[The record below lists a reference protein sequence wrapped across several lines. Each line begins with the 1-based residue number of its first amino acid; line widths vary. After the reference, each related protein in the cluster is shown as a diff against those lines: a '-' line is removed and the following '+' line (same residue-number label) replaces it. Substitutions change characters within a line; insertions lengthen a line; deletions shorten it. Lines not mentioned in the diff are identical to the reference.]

1 MVRFFSKEILMVL
14 RLFRF
19 AAWLASRRPRPFL
32 SWFGWAAA
40 GLSLIRFDSPAQPVA
55 MESGHADIRIVYDP
69 TAPGNPL
76 SLALADDG
84 QFFSPTNMLLR
95 VRESARIEL
104 PGGTP
109 FGEGGETFWIL
120 PQSQDASL
128 PYLGISAEGLPRNVF
143 DGPMEIALIDVA
155 GPGQFFLWQAN
166 QFGELEIKMSTADG
180 LGPDDRTSP
189 IVGSHEHLNWG
200 FTSNGVYQ
208 LTFEARGRRLGEHTN
223 ILSLPTTL
231 TFEVLPLPEPSASPF
246 LQWLRARFGPSAS
259 LELATSDPDGDGLGN
274 AAEYALGSDPLSASS
289 AHCPRLVPSG
299 PGAPSPLVVEFPRP
313 AAAPEARLVLEYS
326 PQLSSPLWTVLVSGP
341 AATLPGTETHVQI
354 PLPPGP
360 ASLAEF
366 YVRILAQIP

>member
-1 MVRFFSKEILMVL
+1 MVL

-19 AAWLASRRPRPFL
+19 AAWLASRRPRPLL
-32 SWFGWAAA
+32 SWFGSAAA
-40 GLSLIRFDSPAQPVA
+40 GLSLVQLNAPAQPA
-55 MESGHADIRIVYDP
+55 TLEAGHADVRIVYDP
-69 TAPGNPL
+69 TATTNPL

-128 PYLGISAEGLPRNVF
+128 LYLGISAEGLPRNVF
-143 DGPMEIALIDVA
+143 DGPMEIALIDVV

-166 QFGELEIKMSTADG
+166 QFGELEIKMNTADG
-180 LGPDDRTSP
+180 LGPGDRTSP

-208 LTFEARGRRLGEHTN
+208 LTFEARGRRLGENTN
-223 ILSLPTTL
+223 ILTLPTTF
-231 TFEVLPLPEPSASPF
+231 TFEVLPLPEPSTSPF

-259 LELATSDPDGDGLGN
+259 LELATLDPDGDGLSN
-274 AAEYALGSDPLSASS
+274 AAEHALGSDPLNAT
-289 AHCPRLVPSG
+289 AANRPRLVPVG
-299 PGAPSPLVVEFPRP
+299 PGSPGLWMIEFVRPIP
-313 AAAPEARLVLEYS
+313 AADARIVLEYS
-326 PQLSSPLWTVLVSGP
+326 PELDSRVWTPL
-341 AATLPGTETHVQI
+341 ATGSTAVLPGSETLVQI
-354 PLPPGP
+354 PLP
-360 ASLAEF
+360 AIFSSDMKSF
-366 YVRILAQIP
+366 WRIRVEIP